1 VVRSL
6 FAKRASKRGRAG
18 TPREAGGLPSAVWPA
33 ALLRKPQS
41 LGRHCCSSVH
51 IVSTPTPLSR
61 CIASREAPSRCTS
74 QPLPGMR
81 MWGMRTLRAVD
92 RAGTY
97 LYTSSDLTKSMASRS
112 GFSKR
117 NPPKSAHHGTGASG
131 EARSSPAAIA
141 ESVSQRPTFLEIVE
155 ATRAFIGD
163 ALDEKRLRRVARLE
177 ELEGRCAKLEHMLED
192 INPFCGDDTW
202 MRRRESLERR
212 IAETQK
218 ERFRVELDLL
228 EDPLE
233 RELFELK
240 KRLRMLGEE
249 AGSDG

>member
-1 VVRSL
+1 
-6 FAKRASKRGRAG
+6 
-18 TPREAGGLPSAVWPA
+18 
-33 ALLRKPQS
+33 
-41 LGRHCCSSVH
+41 
-51 IVSTPTPLSR
+51 
-61 CIASREAPSRCTS
+61 
-74 QPLPGMR
+74 
-81 MWGMRTLRAVD
+81 
-92 RAGTY
+92 
-97 LYTSSDLTKSMASRS
+97 MASRS
-112 GFSKR
+112 GSPKTT
-117 NPPKSAHHGTGASG
+117 PPEREHNGTGASD
-131 EARSSPAAIA
+131 EARSSQAVIRSP
-141 ESVSQRPTFLEIVE
+141 SSQRPTFLEIVE

-163 ALDEKRLRRVARLE
+163 ALDEKRLRRIARLE
-177 ELEGRCAKLEHMLED
+177 ELEGRCAKLERMLED

-202 MRRRESLERR
+202 MRQRESLERR

>member
-1 VVRSL
+1 
-6 FAKRASKRGRAG
+6 
-18 TPREAGGLPSAVWPA
+18 
-33 ALLRKPQS
+33 
-41 LGRHCCSSVH
+41 
-51 IVSTPTPLSR
+51 
-61 CIASREAPSRCTS
+61 
-74 QPLPGMR
+74 
-81 MWGMRTLRAVD
+81 
-92 RAGTY
+92 
-97 LYTSSDLTKSMASRS
+97 MASRS

-117 NPPKSAHHGTGASG
+117 NPPKREHVGTGAFD
-131 EARSSPAAIA
+131 EARSSQAIIG
-141 ESVSQRPTFLEIVE
+141 EPVSQRPTFLEVVD
-155 ATRAFIGD
+155 ATRAFID
-163 ALDEKRLRRVARLE
+163 ETLDEKRIRRIARME
-177 ELEGRCAKLEHMLED
+177 ELASRCAKLERMLED

-202 MRRRESLERR
+202 MRQRESLERR